1 MGVFVYN
8 GLSTLTPQQLVKG
21 KFMDSLYLLFQNDK
35 DVRELVEIPL
45 KDRVKLIGVS
55 RYTDF
60 DKGTKPEFNGAYP
73 FLQDSNF
80 NALYGKMLQLCDA
93 MIGDATQREAFKSL
107 VKENLSEWYS
117 KETGYT
123 FKMTEQIVKSK

>member
-1 MGVFVYN
+1 
-8 GLSTLTPQQLVKG
+8 VKG

-60 DKGTKPEFNGAYP
+60 DNGDKPAFNGAYP

-80 NALYGKMLQLCDA
+80 GAIFGKLMQLCDA
-93 MIGDATQREAFKSL
+93 TFSDPQQREAFKSL
-107 VKENLSEWYS
+107 VKENLSEWYN

-123 FKMTEQIVKSK
+123 FKMTEQLVKSK